1 MGTRRILDINQ
12 LRETKHVFTIK
23 KTNSQ
28 SSMTKVRRIT
38 VTRRFIGNKEA
49 YTEGPQEKDTTL
61 AYEFINRV
69 VKYPKTQ
76 LQTRERL
83 NKCITVSSYIKKRTT
98 ATPYG
103 FNKYLSCPWNA
114 QYPLQVA
121 TINCNFNINLMSLF
135 SISFIICCHN
145 YYKSLR
151 LQKMTRKMTHFDD
164 RSTFRLSFQFQ
175 IN

>member
-61 AYEFINRV
+61 AYEFIKRV

-83 NKCITVSSYIKKRTT
+83 NKCITVSSYIKKK
-98 ATPYG
+98 
-103 FNKYLSCPWNA
+103 N
-114 QYPLQVA
+114 
-121 TINCNFNINLMSLF
+121 NCNAVWLQQI
-135 SISFIICCHN
+135 FIMPLECAIP
-145 YYKSLR
+145 
-151 LQKMTRKMTHFDD
+151 
-164 RSTFRLSFQFQ
+164 STSCNNKL
-175 IN
+175 